1 MKNNK
6 LIIPIL
12 FAVCVLS
19 LCFMIFVLCRTIP
32 TNTNTEFVPPEFDVN
47 AVEGIPDVPEEY
59 EWSEIYQDGMSFKV
73 GISKKI
79 IINADSQADVYLY
92 SNEDNN
98 VWLKLRILDDDGKI
112 LSESGVIKSGEY
124 VKTVTFAEAVYNGQK
139 VKLKIMSYQPET
151 YYSEGSII
159 LNTNIQSEG

>member
-12 FAVCVLS
+12 SAVCVLS
-19 LCFMIFVLCRTIP
+19 LSLMIFALCRTAPI
-32 TNTNTEFVPPEFDVN
+32 NTITEFVPPEFDAN
-47 AVEGIPDVPEEY
+47 AVEGIPDVPEKY
-59 EWSEIYQDGMSFKV
+59 GWSEIYQDGMNFRVS
-73 GISKKI
+73 INKKI
-79 IINADSQADVYLY
+79 INTKNQADVYLY
-92 SNEDNN
+92 NNEDNN
-98 VWLKLRILDDDGKI
+98 VWLKLRILDEEGDIIG
-112 LSESGVIKSGEY
+112 ESGLIKSGEY
-124 VKTVTFAEAVYNGQK
+124 IKTVTLTESVYDGQK

>member
-12 FAVCVLS
+12 SVVCIIS
-19 LCFMIFVLCRTIP
+19 LCFMVFVLCRTAP
-32 TNTNTEFVPPEFDVN
+32 SNTNAEFVPPEFDVN
-47 AVEGIPDVPEEY
+47 AVSGIPEVPEEY
-59 EWSEIYQDGMSFKV
+59 GWSEIYQDGMNFRV
-73 GISKKI
+73 GINKKI
-79 IINADSQADVYLY
+79 INTDNQADVYLY
-92 SNEDNN
+92 NNEDNS
-98 VWLKLRILDDDGKI
+98 VWLKLRMLDEDGKI
-112 LSESGVIKSGEY
+112 LGESGLIKPGEY
-124 VKTVTFAEAVYNGQK
+124 IKTITFTTSVYDGQK